1 MEIALKNIS
10 FRLLPVLTLII
21 PYRSIS
27 CEVIHSAGVQNFR
40 SISREKL
47 VPKRARLTRLGDVS
61 CITVSVY
68 QIEADV
74 VLSNLIMNTSN
85 FVTVISEFIRHH
97 SPLPL

>member
-10 FRLLPVLTLII
+10 FRLLSPDLFSLF
-21 PYRSIS
+21 
-27 CEVIHSAGVQNFR
+27 SAGVQNFR

-61 CITVSVY
+61 Y